1 LVNIHFAWFL
11 FDSRVRY
18 LPPVVQYASG
28 RDMSARILVAYA
40 TKKGSTAE
48 IAEAIGKELLT
59 AGHEATVKEMKDVM
73 ALEKYDAVVLGAP
86 VYMGKMIEI
95 GKFVKR
101 FHEKLIHKPVAVFA
115 VGTAQISKNQK
126 QIEDETKLAA
136 QVIAPQEPV
145 STALFAG
152 KVDPEKFNFIMRKMV
167 AADPSV
173 VGDFRDWDAI
183 AAWARD
189 LPEKMGL

>member
-1 LVNIHFAWFL
+1 
-11 FDSRVRY
+11 
-18 LPPVVQYASG
+18 
-28 RDMSARILVAYA
+28 MSARILVAYA

-48 IAEAIGKELLT
+48 IAEAVGKELQS
-59 AGHEATVKEMKDVM
+59 AGHEVTVKGFHEVM
-73 ALEKYDAVVLGAP
+73 ALEKYDGIVLGAP

-101 FHEKLIHKPVAVFA
+101 FREKLAIKPVAVFA
-115 VGTAQISKNQK
+115 VGTAPISKNPK
-126 QIEDETKLAA
+126 QVEDEINLPARS
-136 QVIAPQEPV
+136 IAPQEPV

-167 AADPSV
+167 SADPSI

-183 AAWARD
+183 AAWARE
-189 LPEKMGL
+189 LPGKMGL